1 MFSTLISTP
10 VVLLLLHLSFAILA
24 APSFRARNLTALT
37 PGLDLPITVSRGS
50 RVYRRGDVTG
60 SIGLGNNADLLY
72 TVPIELGNKVFAV
85 NIDTG
90 SSDLWVVSDQ
100 CQTGSCQGSDVT
112 RYPNTSFQPA
122 GADVSMFY
130 GDSTTGT
137 HASGSVGLDTISVA
151 GVAMT
156 QQAFG
161 LINDTNNDVVQFD
174 TAGIFGLGFPSGS
187 KIQESVVIAKTG
199 PIESTD
205 DFITSTYTSGP
216 LMARIAMTNA
226 LEVPMYT
233 ITLQRSTIDIG
244 GTGSLTIGKLPD
256 NVNNSSLT
264 WVPVRLYSPEEGG
277 LEPPKFAPSEIYPFR
292 WEIDIDAVFLD
303 GQQLSDSAIPAEDG
317 VDSNRVSA
325 LIDTGN
331 SILRGPK
338 DVVNNILSKVSS
350 AFDSSSDS
358 VPIMPCAIPRTLS
371 FQIGGKIFPIDP
383 RDFIGQHT
391 KGDATTCVA
400 DNLVATDPPN
410 IGALFRWSLGAP
422 FFRSNLVAFH
432 YGNLTHPSVDPP
444 RIGILSMVPSNAD
457 DLLKQ
462 AVTDALND
470 GGDFE
475 ETMVIAPTESAAAE
489 TQITVS
495 EVSETAAVTS
505 TAISAASTTTLPV
518 TPTRTLSLQ
527 PTTISTMNTPSNFD
541 KNAGSSS
548 LNLSHLLNFWIVTFC
563 TFLLAL

>member
-1 MFSTLISTP
+1 
-10 VVLLLLHLSFAILA
+10 
-24 APSFRARNLTALT
+24 
-37 PGLDLPITVSRGS
+37 
-50 RVYRRGDVTG
+50 
-60 SIGLGNNADLLY
+60 
-72 TVPIELGNKVFAV
+72 
-85 NIDTG
+85 
-90 SSDLWVVSDQ
+90 
-100 CQTGSCQGSDVT
+100 
-112 RYPNTSFQPA
+112 
-122 GADVSMFY
+122 
-130 GDSTTGT
+130 
-137 HASGSVGLDTISVA
+137 
-151 GVAMT
+151 MT

-161 LINDTNNDVVQFD
+161 LINDTNNDIVQFD

-187 KIQESVVIAKTG
+187 KIQEAVVIAKTG
-199 PIESTD
+199 PIDDTD

-216 LMARIAMTNA
+216 LMSRISMTNA
-226 LEVPMYT
+226 LEMPMYT

-256 NVNNSSLT
+256 SVDNSSLT

-277 LEPPKFAPSEIYPFR
+277 LEPPKFAPTETYPFR

-303 GQQLSDSAIPAEDG
+303 GQRLSDSAIPSEDG

-331 SILRGPK
+331 SILRGPQ
-338 DVVNNILSKVSS
+338 DVVNNILSKVSP
-350 AFDSSSDS
+350 AYDPSSDS
-358 VPIMPCAIPRTLS
+358 VPTLPCATPRTLS

-383 RDFIGQHT
+383 RDFIGQQA

-400 DNLVATDPPN
+400 DNLVATDPPS

-444 RIGILSMVPSNAD
+444 RVGILSMVPSNVD

-470 GGDFE
+470 GGNFE

-489 TQITVS
+489 AQITVS
-495 EVSETAAVTS
+495 EVSETVAITS
-505 TAISAASTTTLPV
+505 TATSAASTTVPPV
-518 TPTRTLSLQ
+518 TSTRTLSLQ
-527 PTTISTMNTPSNFD
+527 PTTMSAPSNFEQ
-541 KNAGSSS
+541 NAGSSQ
-548 LNLSHLLNFWIVTFC
+548 LNLSRLLSFWIITFC
-563 TFLLAL
+563 TCLLVL

>member
-1 MFSTLISTP
+1 
-10 VVLLLLHLSFAILA
+10 
-24 APSFRARNLTALT
+24 
-37 PGLDLPITVSRGS
+37 
-50 RVYRRGDVTG
+50 
-60 SIGLGNNADLLY
+60 
-72 TVPIELGNKVFAV
+72 VPIELGNRVFAV

-90 SSDLWVVSDQ
+90 SSDLWVVSDK
-100 CQTGSCQGSDVT
+100 CQAGSCSGSDVS
-112 RYPNTSFQPA
+112 RYPSASFQPA
-122 GADVSMFY
+122 GADVEMFY

-137 HASGSVGLDTISVA
+137 HASGSVGLDTIAVA

-161 LINDTNNDVVQFD
+161 LINDTNNDIVQFD

-187 KIQESVVIAKTG
+187 KIQEAVVVAKTG
-199 PIESTD
+199 PIDDTD

-216 LMARIAMTNA
+216 LMTRIAMTNA
-226 LEVPMYT
+226 LQMPMFS

-256 NVNNSSLT
+256 TIDNSSLT
-264 WVPVRLYSPEEGG
+264 WVPVRLYNPGEGG
-277 LEPPKFAPSEIYPFR
+277 LEPPKFAPSEVYPFR

-303 GQQLSDSAIPAEDG
+303 GERLPDSTIPTQNG
-317 VDSNRVSA
+317 VDSKRVSA

-331 SILRGPK
+331 SILRGPQ
-338 DVVNNILSKVSS
+338 DVVNNVLSKVSP
-350 AFDSSSDS
+350 AYDPSSSS
-358 VPIMPCAIPRTLS
+358 VPTLPCAIPRTLS

-383 RDFIGQHT
+383 RDFIGQQT
-391 KGDATTCVA
+391 KGDARTCVA
-400 DNLVATDPPN
+400 DNLVATDAPS

-470 GGDFE
+470 GGNFE
-475 ETMVIAPTESAAAE
+475 ETMVIAPTASAAAE
-489 TQITVS
+489 GEITVS
-495 EVSETAAVTS
+495 EVSETVTVTS
-505 TAISAASTTTLPV
+505 TTATATSPTLTPTPRISS
-518 TPTRTLSLQ
+518 TRTLSLQ
-527 PTTISTMNTPSNFD
+527 PTSISASNNKD
-541 KNAGSSS
+541 QDSGGSQVNISS
-548 LNLSHLLNFWIVTFC
+548 RLLGFWIVTC
-563 TFLLAL
+563 SIYWLAL